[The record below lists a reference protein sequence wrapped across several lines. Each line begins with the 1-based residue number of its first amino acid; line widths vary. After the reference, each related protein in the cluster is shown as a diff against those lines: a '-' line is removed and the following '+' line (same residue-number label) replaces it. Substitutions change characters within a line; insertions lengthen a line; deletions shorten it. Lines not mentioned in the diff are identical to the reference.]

1 MNLED
6 VFKSKAHA
14 RVLDFLL
21 GNQDRGFSQRYIAR
35 MTGLAP
41 STVGLVLETLEKIG
55 LVHQHSLGQVKLIT
69 LRQDTEIAKT
79 LASLYTMLAQISPKA
94 DLE

>member
-1 MNLED
+1 MRLED
-6 VFKSKAHA
+6 IFKSKAHA

-21 GNQDRGFSQRYIAR
+21 SNRGRGFSQRYIAR

-41 STVGLVLETLEKIG
+41 STVGLVLETLEKID
-55 LVHQHSLGQVKLIT
+55 LVNQHNLGQVKLIT

-79 LASLYTMLAQISPKA
+79 LANLYTI
-94 DLE
+94 LERIQTNPAG